1 MPEHSIVVAIDGP
14 AAAGK
19 GTLSRALA
27 THLGWHY
34 LDSGSLYRL
43 LAYKAQ
49 MVEATSGADIA
60 QLARELTVRFELPA
74 DSEQARVWLEDND
87 VTDAIRTE
95 NIGSTAAD
103 IAALAVVR
111 TALLARQ
118 RAFRR
123 EPGLIADGRDMGTVV
138 FPDASLKLFLVA
150 DLAERARRRYEQ
162 LKVTQSCITMAEVI
176 ERMRWRDERDSGR
189 ETAALRAAE
198 DALTIDSTGR
208 NAEQIFVQVLAQIT
222 SRLPKDASARSAAL
236 RVGGR
241 K

>member
-1 MPEHSIVVAIDGP
+1 MPERRLVIAIDGP

-27 THLGWHY
+27 AHLGWHY

-49 MVEATSGADIA
+49 MVEAESDADIA
-60 QLARELTVRFELPA
+60 RLARELAVRFEPMA
-74 DSEQARVWLEDND
+74 DGGQERVWLEGKD
-87 VTDAIRTE
+87 VTHAMRAE
-95 NIGSTAAD
+95 NISNIASEL
-103 IAALAVVR
+103 AALAVVR
-111 TALLARQ
+111 AALLTRQ

-162 LKVTQSCITMAEVI
+162 LKITTSCIIMAEVV
-176 ERMRWRDERDSGR
+176 ERMRLRDEQDSVR
-189 ETAALRAAE
+189 ETAPLRAAK
-198 DALTIDSTGR
+198 DAVVIDSTGR
-208 NAEQIFVQVLAQIT
+208 NAEQIFVQVLAKIT
-222 SRLPKDASARSAAL
+222 PWLHKDAPA
-236 RVGGR
+236 
-241 K
+241 